1 MNSMSS
7 DAWKGFL
14 GRKWAASWAMTD
26 RTFGGLTERM
36 EQLCEAAPM
45 TRMLDAGCGAGELA
59 IRLAAR
65 QPGLQA
71 IGVDISEELIEE
83 ARLRAAGV
91 ADIRFICD
99 DVARFRPDDGALFD
113 LIVARHVVMFFDD
126 PQAVLGHLASLTESG
141 GRLIFSCFRAN
152 EENGWIADILA
163 QLPERFRVRLRAGQP
178 RPLAFADRQWVE
190 DLLARSGWTQ
200 AVFEPFDYGMAVGAG
215 SDPLDDAVSYLL
227 NIGPASFAAA
237 ELASQELDEFV
248 DRLRRVLEGYLRE
261 GEVRLPAA
269 TWIVSAVG
277 GSA

>member
-1 MNSMSS
+1 MNSMNS

-45 TRMLDAGCGAGELA
+45 TRMLDAGCGAGEFA

-65 QPGLQA
+65 HPGLQA

-83 ARLRAAGV
+83 ARSRAAGV
-91 ADIRFICD
+91 ADVGFICD

-126 PQAVLGHLASLTESG
+126 PQAVLGHLASLTEGG
-141 GRLIFSCFRAN
+141 GRLIFSCFRSN

-163 QLPERFRVRLRAGQP
+163 LLPERFQVRLRAGQP
-178 RPLAFADRQWVE
+178 GPLAFADRQWVE
-190 DLLARSGWTQ
+190 HLLARSGWTQ

-237 ELASQELDEFV
+237 EFDAQERSEFV
-248 DRLRRVLEGYLRE
+248 QRLRTLLSGYLVGDRVL
-261 GEVRLPAA
+261 LPAA
-269 TWIVSAVG
+269 TWLVSAV
-277 GSA
+277 AK